1 MNIGDQVRLIGIPP
15 NLPLGDADLPTKAVF
30 EKCLGN
36 MFTVVSFNAI
46 GFAELSIDSVTGSR
60 GETIWVE
67 PEFLKIISR

>member
-15 NLPLGDADLPTKAVF
+15 NLPVADADLPTKAVF

-36 MFTVVSFNAI
+36 VFTVVSFNAI
-46 GFAELSIDSVTGSR
+46 GLAELPIEAVTGSI

-67 PEFLKIISR
+67 PAFWK

>member
-15 NLPLGDADLPTKAVF
+15 NLPVGDADLSAKAVF

-36 MFTVVSFNAI
+36 VFTVVGFNPI
-46 GFAELSIDSVTGSR
+46 GLAELPIEAVTGSG

-67 PEFLKIISR
+67 AEFLEVVSK